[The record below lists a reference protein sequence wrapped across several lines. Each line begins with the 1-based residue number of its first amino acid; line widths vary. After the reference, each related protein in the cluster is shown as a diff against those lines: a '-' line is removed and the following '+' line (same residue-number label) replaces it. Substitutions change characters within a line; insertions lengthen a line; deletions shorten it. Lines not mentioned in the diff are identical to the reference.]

1 MCKNKHISLD
11 DRLIIER
18 ELGLDKSFKYIGN
31 LINKDCTIIS
41 KEIRNNYTIK
51 NSDSY
56 GRIFNNCIYR
66 HDCRITSLCNNCHQS
81 RNRLCRYCLS
91 CKNICSNYK
100 EEICSKL
107 SNPPYICNPC
117 KSLSH
122 CTLSKHIYEASYSF
136 NEYK

>member
-1 MCKNKHISLD
+1 MCKNKHLSLD

-31 LINKDCTIIS
+31 LINKDC
-41 KEIRNNYTIK
+41 TIK

-81 RNRLCRYCLS
+81 RNRLYRYCLS

-107 SNPPYICNPC
+107 SNPLIFV
-117 KSLSH
+117 
-122 CTLSKHIYEASYSF
+122 TLVKVYPIVHYPNIFMKLVILLMNINKFFLKLDRAF
-136 NEYK
+136 